1 MTKRKVTVE
10 IDLDFIATE
19 INANVGEDVET
30 PETIGVWLDQNEG
43 TVRQEVQDAVAAAI
57 GEAYE

>member
-10 IDLDFIATE
+10 IDLDFIVTE

-30 PETIGVWLDQNEG
+30 TETVGLWLDQNEG

-57 GEAYE
+57 GEAYA